1 MQLIELMGESG
12 VLDSQ
17 VIGEVLGK
25 VRDTIDS
32 FSVNTDDDSPVGVS
46 QEIITL
52 DTIIEPEE
60 VEDD

>member
-1 MQLIELMGESG
+1 MGESG

-17 VIGEVLGK
+17 VIGKVLGE

-32 FSVNTDDDSPVGVS
+32 FSVDSDDDSPVGVS

-60 VEDD
+60 VSEDD